1 MSSTKFAGGLK
12 QITCI
17 CFTLAVC
24 GTAGAQTLFYSGDL
38 SNNAIAN
45 QIIPPTTDFR
55 TFDVFQVNSPLG
67 WNIATLFSNDIQFGS
82 PVDVTTQAA
91 WSIRTGMSAGGPT
104 GGGTVLFGGTA
115 AATQTA
121 TGRNGG
127 TEYTIGVDV
136 SALHILLA
144 PGTYWLEVTPI
155 GGTKTWFNSTTSGAN
170 GVNALNGN
178 TGLFS
183 NAGASYINE
192 NTDFSLGITGTAVTP
207 EGSSLAMLALGGLP
221 LVVGFGRKFRRRK
234 TA

>member
-1 MSSTKFAGGLK
+1 MSSTRFVGGLK
-12 QITCI
+12 QITCV

-55 TFDVFQVNSPLG
+55 TFDEFQVSG
-67 WNIATLFSNDIQFGS
+67 ASWDVTGLFSNDINFKS

-91 WSIRTGMSAGGPT
+91 WSIRTGMAAGTPGS
-104 GGGTVLFGGTA
+104 GGTILFSGTS
-115 AATQTA
+115 AATQTP

-127 TEYTIGVDV
+127 TEYTIGVNV
-136 SALHILLA
+136 SALNIILA

-155 GGTKTWFNSTTSGAN
+155 GGTTTWFNSTTSGAN

-183 NAGASYINE
+183 NAGTSYVRE
-192 NTDFSLGITGTAVTP
+192 NTDFSLGVNGTLATP

-221 LVVGFGRKFRRRK
+221 LVVGFGRKFRRK